1 MKDSSKSDFGVALN
15 NGCYVQAANQR
26 VEEMR
31 TDSSPPLDPP
41 TVSELETVLGD
52 RVEKLELWGKN
63 WRNRVYR
70 IVLAS
75 GPAVLAKQVVRGSDA
90 MVNYQYDQLQA
101 LAKLNVP
108 GLRVP
113 KAMALLHAKRV
124 VAMEFARGTTIQ
136 ALVWK
141 RANDDMLHV
150 CELAGKILAS
160 IHIAWTKTISRIPVE
175 VLARDL
181 AASPWRLSS
190 REQRILQS
198 TLETL
203 GRAEARI
210 GPVHYDYKPGNLLF
224 ENDELFLVDPP
235 DRMREGVQLWD
246 FAVFRSSM
254 RRHLWR
260 YTLWRPLDARRALI
274 RETLGAFHRGYLAI
288 LEKPQ
293 PEPAL
298 FELAVLFFELQ
309 RTAVLTSMQKG
320 KVELARQSKPIAL
333 NASLGNPI
341 ANRLTLAWLELEKR
355 WLFRQLARELR

>member
-1 MKDSSKSDFGVALN
+1 MKDSSQSDFGVAFD

-26 VEEMR
+26 VDEMR

-52 RVEKLELWGKN
+52 RIKKLELWGKN

-70 IVLAS
+70 IELAS
-75 GPAVLAKQVVRGSDA
+75 DVVVLAKQVVRGTDA
-90 MVNYQYDQLQA
+90 MVNCQYDQLQA

-108 GLRVP
+108 GLRIP
-113 KAMALLHAKRV
+113 KPMALLHAKRV
-124 VAMEFARGTTIQ
+124 VVMEFARGTTIQ

-141 RANDDMLHV
+141 RASDDILQV
-150 CELAGKILAS
+150 CELAGKILAR

-175 VLARDL
+175 VLACDL
-181 AASPWRLSS
+181 ATAPWHLSP

-198 TLETL
+198 TFETL
-203 GRAEARI
+203 SRAEARI
-210 GPVHYDYKPGNLLF
+210 GAVHYDYKPGNLLF
-224 ENDELFLVDPP
+224 ENGELFLVDPP
-235 DRMREGVQLWD
+235 DRLREGVQLWD

-260 YTLWRPLDARRALI
+260 YTVWRPLDPRRALI
-274 RETLGAFHRGYLAI
+274 RKTLGAFQRGYLAI

-293 PEPAL
+293 PETAW
-298 FELAVLFFELQ
+298 FELAVLLFELQ

-320 KVELARQSKPIAL
+320 KVDLACQKKPIAL

-355 WLFRQLARELR
+355 WLFHQLARALP

>member
-1 MKDSSKSDFGVALN
+1 MKKSSQSDSVDFD

-26 VEEMR
+26 VEEMH

-41 TVSELETVLGD
+41 TVSELESVLDD
-52 RVEKLELWGKN
+52 RIETLELWGEN

-70 IVLAS
+70 VKLAT
-75 GPAVLAKQVVRGSDA
+75 GLVVLAKQVVRGSDA
-90 MVNYQYDQLQA
+90 MVNCQYAQLQA
-101 LAKLNVP
+101 LAKVNVP

-113 KAMALLHAKRV
+113 KPMALLLAKRLV
-124 VAMEFARGTTIQ
+124 VMEFARGTTIQ

-141 RANDDMLHV
+141 RTSDDMLRV
-150 CELAGKILAS
+150 CELGGKILAR
-160 IHIAWTKTISRIPVE
+160 IHIAWTKRISHIPVE

-181 AASPWRLSS
+181 AAAPWRLSS

-210 GPVHYDYKPGNLLF
+210 GPVHYDYKPANLLF
-224 ENDELFLVDPP
+224 ENDELSLIDPP
-235 DRMREGVQLWD
+235 DRLREGVQLWD

-260 YTLWRPLDARRALI
+260 YTLWRPLDPRRRALI
-274 RETLGAFHRGYLAI
+274 RETLGAFQHGYLAV

-293 PEPAL
+293 PENAL
-298 FELAVLFFELQ
+298 FELATLLFELQ

-320 KVELARQSKPIAL
+320 KVELARQRKPIAL

-355 WLFRQLARELR
+355 WLFHQLARELR